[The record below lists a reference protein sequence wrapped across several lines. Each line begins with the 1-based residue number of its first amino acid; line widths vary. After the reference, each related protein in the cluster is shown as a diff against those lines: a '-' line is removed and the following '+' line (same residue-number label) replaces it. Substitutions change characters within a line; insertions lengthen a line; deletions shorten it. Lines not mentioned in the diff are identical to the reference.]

1 MLSRLGWVSRTV
13 SISSHL
19 CMASLLPCLLPC
31 GSKYKRINQ
40 ESNFTYLRS
49 LCSSFNRFWF
59 LIISSS
65 SSLSSSSSAAFGS
78 KLGSLSISCSSESPL
93 LTAAVY
99 GLDGSMDAVP
109 RRCAYYSKDIA
120 PSFPRAALGKCFT
133 LYFNFSNSS

>member
-1 MLSRLGWVSRTV
+1 MPQCDTKEARTFIKYLPFRLLKIPFVLLFVWKTFLVLSRLGWVSRTV

-31 GSKYKRINQ
+31 DSKYKRINE

-93 LTAAVY
+93 LTAAV
-99 GLDGSMDAVP
+99 
-109 RRCAYYSKDIA
+109 
-120 PSFPRAALGKCFT
+120 
-133 LYFNFSNSS
+133 